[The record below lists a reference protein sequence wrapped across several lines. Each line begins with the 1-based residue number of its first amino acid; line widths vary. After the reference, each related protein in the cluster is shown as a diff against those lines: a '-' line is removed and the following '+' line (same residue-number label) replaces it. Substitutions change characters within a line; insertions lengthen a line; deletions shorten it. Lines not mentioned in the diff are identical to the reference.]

1 MRVRRFFA
9 WIFLLIAGAVL
20 VRDALVWNDL
30 HIIAPLS
37 LGGLWSDLAP
47 ENFRTAHNAM
57 ESAHP
62 ALWHWL
68 VAPLLGLWALPV
80 FLILGLLLLW
90 ARRRPR
96 RRFR

>member
-1 MRVRRFFA
+1 MRVRRFLA

-47 ENFRTAHNAM
+47 ENFRAAHNAM

-68 VAPLLGLWALPV
+68 VGPLLSLLALPV